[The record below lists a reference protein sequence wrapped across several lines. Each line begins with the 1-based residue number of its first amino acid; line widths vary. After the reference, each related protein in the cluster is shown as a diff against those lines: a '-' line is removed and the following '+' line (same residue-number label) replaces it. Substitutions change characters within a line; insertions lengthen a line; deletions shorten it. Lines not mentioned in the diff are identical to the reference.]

1 VPKKIIALVVAPAAV
16 FALAGCDKTLKT
28 DSIEPQIEKT
38 IEQSGTQVTSVD
50 CPGDVTA
57 KKGAKFDCTAKLAN
71 GKEVKVQVTQTDGEG
86 RVVFVPKVGAQ
97 GK

>member
-1 VPKKIIALVVAPAAV
+1 LPRKIIALIAAPTVVL
-16 FALAGCDKTLKT
+16 ALAGCDKTLKT

-57 KKGAKFDCTAKLAN
+57 KKGNKFNCTAKLAN
-71 GKEVKVQVTQTDGEG
+71 GKEVKVAVTQTDSKGH
-86 RVVFVPKVGAQ
+86 VVFVPKVGAQ
-97 GK
+97 AK